1 MIYKNPIDKKD
12 IETFVENAKRLNKAV
27 ALAGINKMGCN
38 FDDEILEEYFMIANQ
53 HVHVLDEFNNFMEEE
68 IYQMMVATTED
79 QDELILEKHNY
90 IKSGS
95 LVE

>member
-27 ALAGINKMGCN
+27 TLAGINKMGCN
-38 FDDEILEEYFMIANQ
+38 FDDDILEEYFMIANQ

-68 IYQMMVATTED
+68 IYQMMVPL
-79 QDELILEKHNY
+79 QK
-90 IKSGS
+90 IKMS
-95 LVE
+95 

>member
-38 FDDEILEEYFMIANQ
+38 FDDEILEEYFMIATNM
-53 HVHVLDEFNNFMEEE
+53 FM
-68 IYQMMVATTED
+68 YLMN
-79 QDELILEKHNY
+79 LIILWKKKF
-90 IKSGS
+90 IK
-95 LVE
+95 

>member
-38 FDDEILEEYFMIANQ
+38 
-53 HVHVLDEFNNFMEEE
+53 
-68 IYQMMVATTED
+68 
-79 QDELILEKHNY
+79 
-90 IKSGS
+90 
-95 LVE
+95 

>member
-12 IETFVENAKRLNKAV
+12 IKTFVKNAKRLNKAV

-68 IYQMMVATTED
+68 IYQMMVPL
-79 QDELILEKHNY
+79 QK
-90 IKSGS
+90 IKMS
-95 LVE
+95 